1 MILYFILFSS
11 VLHSL
16 FFPLPFPTRL
26 SFPSPLTTTL
36 PFPPLLLFPYFLS
49 LSFLTHEIWKII
61 KQNLRN
67 TNSKAV
73 KIILKAWMLN
83 SVLNFHTCMPGGWI
97 TLFFQRRLTDP
108 NLSCRRTWCCDCPVL
123 LPSLHIPNSP
133 SAAHGLGQPSHVQ
146 DQEAA
151 APESTSE
158 MPWGKFSVSANSEWE
173 CSFLICPPKKRS
185 KTWLM

>member
-1 MILYFILFSS
+1 MILYFILISS

-16 FFPLPFPTRL
+16 FFPLPFPIHL

-49 LSFLTHEIWKII
+49 LSLLTHEIWKII

-83 SVLNFHTCMPGGWI
+83 NVLNFHTCMPGGWI
-97 TLFFQRRLTDP
+97 TLFFQRKLTDP
-108 NLSCRRTWCCDCPVL
+108 NPSCRDLMLWLHCPFTQFTH
-123 LPSLHIPNSP
+123 PKFPISCPWT
-133 SAAHGLGQPSHVQ
+133 
-146 DQEAA
+146 
-151 APESTSE
+151 ESTLPCAGS
-158 MPWGKFSVSANSEWE
+158 GSSS
-173 CSFLICPPKKRS
+173 
-185 KTWLM
+185 TWVHLWNAPGEVQCLC